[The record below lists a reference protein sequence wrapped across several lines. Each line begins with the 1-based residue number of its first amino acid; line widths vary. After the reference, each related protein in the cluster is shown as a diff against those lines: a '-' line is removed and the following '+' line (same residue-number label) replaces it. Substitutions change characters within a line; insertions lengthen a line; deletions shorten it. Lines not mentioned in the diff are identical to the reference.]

1 MITLIAPMDML
12 KEGDAKLKDIVEI
25 PSENIVHEDLVFT
38 LHQDPSKLY
47 RPVLIRNGC
56 EFMVVANKCYFRAA
70 ANAGLRAI
78 KVDVIPDELISRPEI
93 LIAEF
98 GFEPV
103 EAPSQALFKNRF
115 LYFKKNPITVDAS
128 DLNIKNDILN
138 GNQLYNSHNCLRYSI
153 PVDSKESEL
162 KLIERATSING
173 LLRSLDGIK
182 GMGLY
187 KNYFG

>member
-1 MITLIAPMDML
+1 
-12 KEGDAKLKDIVEI
+12 
-25 PSENIVHEDLVFT
+25 
-38 LHQDPSKLY
+38 
-47 RPVLIRNGC
+47 
-56 EFMVVANKCYFRAA
+56 MVVANKCYFRAA